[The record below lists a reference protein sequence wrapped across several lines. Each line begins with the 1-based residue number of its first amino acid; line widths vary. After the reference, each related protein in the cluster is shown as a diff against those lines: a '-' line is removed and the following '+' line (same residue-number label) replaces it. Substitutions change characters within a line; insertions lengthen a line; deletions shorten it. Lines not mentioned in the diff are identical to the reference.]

1 MFMSQGLERDIENL
15 RKDWEAVGDYL
26 GAAMQDV
33 ATELGGEEL
42 AETVE
47 ELSASDELLPD
58 PRALGYLEDLYPGS
72 AEQVMIR
79 SAEIQKRAHKRQIA
93 EQENELKLGFR
104 DYGRAILGAFPS
116 MFDITGRR
124 TFDRF
129 NRNNF

>member
-1 MFMSQGLERDIENL
+1 MSQGLERDIENL
-15 RKDWEAVGDYL
+15 RKDWVAVGDYL

-47 ELSASDELLPD
+47 KLSASDELLPD
-58 PRALGYLEDLYPGS
+58 PRALGYLEDLHPGS

-79 SAEIQKRAHKRQIA
+79 SAEIQKMAHKRQVA

-104 DYGRAILGAFPS
+104 DYGRAILWACS
-116 MFDITGRR
+116 SVFDISGRR
-124 TFDRF
+124 TFNRF